1 MKPTPQTYPLQ
12 HVQMS
17 PREYQRVRVIERL
30 VRRDLRLKQAAEALD
45 LCPRQVRILKVQFLA
60 AGPAGL
66 VSRRRGRRSNRA
78 LPDAVRRSALHLVRQ
93 SYGHLGPTRACEH
106 LANRHGIKISP
117 STLSAW
123 MTAEG
128 LWQRQRRQSKPTSNL
143 LKPDAG
149 SQQLRYV
156 SLFGD
161 WVLDTEN
168 LVAIAE
174 GSKGR
179 KRLDLIWHE
188 GTICWYGTYGHL
200 GGRQLQAVLDA
211 VRTLLCPD
219 KLDALHWYVPRPA
232 A

>member
-1 MKPTPQTYPLQ
+1 M
-12 HVQMS
+12 
-17 PREYQRVRVIERL
+17 
-30 VRRDLRLKQAAEALD
+30 
-45 LCPRQVRILKVQFLA
+45 
-60 AGPAGL
+60 
-66 VSRRRGRRSNRA
+66 
-78 LPDAVRRSALHLVRQ
+78 
-93 SYGHLGPTRACEH
+93 
-106 LANRHGIKISP
+106 
-117 STLSAW
+117 
-123 MTAEG
+123 
-128 LWQRQRRQSKPTSNL
+128 
-143 LKPDAG
+143 
-149 SQQLRYV
+149 

-174 GSKGR
+174 GPKGR

-188 GTICWYGTYGHL
+188 GTICWCGTYGHL